1 MLANLTLDQWF
12 IAGLALAVVI
22 GLLLRSFRTILALG
36 LFWTLFYW
44 PLMFAGVLIGDATEK
59 FERDTSA
66 ETGSLTPSPDS
77 GIYTK

>member
-12 IAGLALAVVI
+12 IAGLVLAVVI

-36 LFWTLFYW
+36 FAWTVFYW
-44 PLMFAGVLIGDATEK
+44 PLKFAGALIGDAAEK
-59 FERDTSA
+59 FERDNSV
-66 ETGSLTPSPDS
+66 ETGSLTPSPHS